1 MINISRRNPWA
12 LWPNSIC
19 PAFLS
24 KPAVD
29 RLQGDQYWKIDV
41 DFSYTEHNISRQKD
55 IFCIVPKYTGLSV
68 HDKRVFI
75 GVGHEDKDDWHGTNT
90 FIEPNT
96 REKWTFEHF
105 PKNIL
110 KIFRNGELEFEYSL
124 VLRPLAVVSMPQ
136 EPIVFI
142 GTDRHIVNDQS
153 ETHDITFYEFKI
165 TVDEGIICH
174 HDWSELI
181 HGKSVDKTGNC
192 NFLYEMA

>member
-41 DFSYTEHNISRQKD
+41 DFSYTEHNISSQKD
-55 IFCIVPKYTGLSV
+55 IFCIVPKYTGLS
-68 HDKRVFI
+68 
-75 GVGHEDKDDWHGTNT
+75 WHGTNT
-90 FIEPNT
+90 FIQPNT

-105 PKNIL
+105 PKDIL
-110 KIFRNGELEFEYSL
+110 KVFRNGELEFEYSL
-124 VLRPLAVVSMPQ
+124 VIRPLAVVEHPK

-153 ETHDITFYEFKI
+153 DIHDITFYEFKI
-165 TVDEGIICH
+165 TVEEGVICH